1 MTAEMEKEMTKKL
14 HQNNE
19 WVICLV
25 ALSSLF
31 QGGCEANS
39 FQTRPNRTNS
49 SAFPQSHY
57 GYSRYSLNLTN
68 MTFEE
73 KRKLN
78 EFFEEY
84 GEKSPAAEQVFK
96 SLEELKTPITFFE
109 KDAEDGKLFG
119 AGISDDS
126 SLSLNRLMEEKG
138 IPFDDT
144 FFHEAEHVLHLNA
157 AHQAGI
163 NSASFASLDD
173 VYVYRTIM
181 EALAYRKAALCCA
194 EHRYG
199 PSDFERVKARADKA
213 FLDRMSA
220 SNKSP
225 DERRSYE
232 KSAVE
237 HINSETN
244 ILANHMFFQTNPDWN
259 EIVTIMSRGEV
270 TEVPVL
276 PQPTLDFLHFCIL
289 KGLEKNPE
297 ATKPSDFDLS
307 CTLAYQSELRNDE
320 PAIKKSISTLL
331 LDTYEGCEKTGK
343 PLSGDTKRLFLHLMG
358 WPKIKQ
364 LDVVDAGLKTFDEV
378 RTENLTHIDLIEL
391 FDGAITLIN
400 SSDVQPYN
408 TFETKNF
415 GKMLLIEKQ
424 LLQSES
430 DIPDR

>member
-1 MTAEMEKEMTKKL
+1 MLLLK
-14 HQNNE
+14 NY

-49 SAFPQSHY
+49 SAFPQNHY

-96 SLEELKTPITFFE
+96 SLEELKTPIAFFE
-109 KDAEDGKLFG
+109 KDAEEGKLFD

-126 SLSLNRLMEEKG
+126 SLSLNRLMEDKG
-138 IPFDDT
+138 LPFDDT
-144 FFHEAEHVLHLNA
+144 FFHEAEHVLHLTA
-157 AHQAGI
+157 AHQHGI

-232 KSAVE
+232 KSAVV

-259 EIVTIMSRGEV
+259 EIVKIMSRGEV

-289 KGLEKNPE
+289 KGLEKNPN
-297 ATKPSDFDLS
+297 ATKLSDFDLS
-307 CTLAYQSELRNDE
+307 CALAYQSELRKDE
-320 PAIKKSISTLL
+320 PAIKKSISNLL
-331 LDTYEGCEKTGK
+331 LETYGSCEKTDK
-343 PLSGDTKRLFLHLMG
+343 PLSEETKYSFLYLMG
-358 WPKIKQ
+358 WPRKKQ
-364 LDVVDAGLKTFDEV
+364 LDAVDAGLKTFDDV
-378 RTENLTHIDLIEL
+378 IAENLSQISLKEL
-391 FDGAITLIN
+391 FDGATKLIG
-400 SSDVQPYN
+400 SPDVQAYN
-408 TFETKNF
+408 TYKTKNY
-415 GKMLLIEKQ
+415 GKLLHIERQ
-424 LLQSES
+424 ILQPES
-430 DIPDR
+430 DLPDR